1 MFDEQFLHGN
11 DIFGHC
17 QKYRGAQ
24 IEASHLL
31 NLSRYF
37 ARMMKE
43 NHQAAKRLQEKPLEG
58 CTVFAKDQEG
68 SPSAGDELT
77 EESSICRRSLATL
90 TLMVALSLA
99 KEQTRISSKSRKRRR
114 RSRWSSRRISSQLL
128 NRRRR
133 SKRRSPRTRRRSPRR
148 LRRRRSS
155 FTRPKLQHN
164 NQTLWKQT
172 RKLQK
177 ACSVPLFLASKCL
190 IQISWQIQSSRK
202 SLRHQRMSDRDSSQN

>member
-31 NLSRYF
+31 NLSRSF

-43 NHQAAKRLQEKPLEG
+43 NHQAAKRFQEKPLEG

-77 EESSICRRSLATL
+77 RR
-90 TLMVALSLA
+90 
-99 KEQTRISSKSRKRRR
+99 EQ
-114 RSRWSSRRISSQLL
+114 
-128 NRRRR
+128 
-133 SKRRSPRTRRRSPRR
+133 
-148 LRRRRSS
+148 
-155 FTRPKLQHN
+155 H
-164 NQTLWKQT
+164 
-172 RKLQK
+172 LQK
-177 ACSVPLFLASKCL
+177 KFGNV
-190 IQISWQIQSSRK
+190 
-202 SLRHQRMSDRDSSQN
+202 DSHGGSQPGKGANQNKQQKQKEETKKQVEQPKKQ